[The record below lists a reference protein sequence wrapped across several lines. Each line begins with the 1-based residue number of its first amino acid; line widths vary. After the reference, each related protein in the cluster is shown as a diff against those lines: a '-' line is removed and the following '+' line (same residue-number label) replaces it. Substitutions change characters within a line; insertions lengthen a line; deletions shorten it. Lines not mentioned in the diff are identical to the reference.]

1 MKLNSLNT
9 KMMLIILLVV
19 ISYVIIL
26 WVMNS
31 QASKMQRELA
41 VTYAA
46 ELAQHEGFK
55 VKAQLETAMNASRTL
70 AQALAGMRKVNPDRA
85 VADAMLRQVLAD
97 NPAFLAVWSG
107 WEPNAF
113 DGRDANFRNTAAHD
127 ATGRFVPYWN
137 RGSGQ
142 LLVEALVDYDTP
154 GAGDYYLLA
163 KNSRRETLIEPYV
176 YKVAGK
182 DTLITTVTVPI
193 IDDGKFLGVAGVDIA
208 LANYQA
214 EVNKIKPYETGYAS
228 LFSNSGIFVGDVRT
242 ERVGTRINDPELQAA
257 ISAGKLLGRYRF
269 NEIINTN
276 IYEVAVP
283 VVVGATATPWAFRVT
298 VPTERM
304 METVTAMRNSAIIIG
319 LISALLVAV
328 ILIWCIRRWVLNPI
342 DSARAAALRLAEGD
356 LRVAIQVRGE
366 DEIAQLFAAMKTM
379 SEKLVNIIVSI
390 RSSAEGLVQS
400 SEQIGSTSQ
409 NLSQA
414 ATQQAATVEETSA
427 SVEQISAAVAQNSD
441 NARATDGIASSSA
454 KTAAQ
459 GGEAVRETVLAMRQI
474 AEKISLVDEIA
485 YQTNLLAL
493 NAAIEAG
500 RAGEHGRGFAVV
512 AAEVRK
518 LAQRSQEAAK
528 DIGTVAGQSVA
539 LAERAGSLLDEML
552 PGIRKTADL
561 VQEISAASSEQSTG
575 LNQIN
580 AAVSQIAQ
588 TTQVN
593 ASAAEELNATA
604 EEMSNQAIQLQ
615 EMMEFFRVD
624 QR

>member
-1 MKLNSLNT
+1 
-9 KMMLIILLVV
+9 MMSIILLVV

-26 WVMNS
+26 WVMNN

-113 DGRDANFRNTAAHD
+113 DGRDAAFRNTASHD

-242 ERVGTRINDPELQAA
+242 ERVGTRINDPELQAT

-269 NEIINTN
+269 NELINTN
-276 IYEVAVP
+276 VYEVAVP

-379 SEKLVNIIVSI
+379 SEKLVSIIVSI

>member
-9 KMMLIILLVV
+9 RMMFIILLVV
-19 ISYVIIL
+19 ISYVVIL

-41 VTYAA
+41 VTYAT
-46 ELAQHEGFK
+46 ELAQHEGYK

-85 VADAMLRQVLAD
+85 LADAMLKQVLAD

-113 DGRDANFRNTAAHD
+113 DGRDAAFRNTTAHD
-127 ATGRFVPYWN
+127 ATGRFLPYWN

-142 LLVEALVDYDTP
+142 LLVEPLVDYDTP

-163 KNSRRETLIEPYV
+163 KNSRRETLIEPYI
-176 YKVAGK
+176 YNVAGT

-193 IDDGKFLGVAGVDIA
+193 IEDGKFLGVAGVDIA
-208 LANYQA
+208 LADYQA
-214 EVNKIKPYETGYAS
+214 EVSKIKP
-228 LFSNSGIFVGDVRT
+228 
-242 ERVGTRINDPELQAA
+242 
-257 ISAGKLLGRYRF
+257 
-269 NEIINTN
+269 
-276 IYEVAVP
+276 
-283 VVVGATATPWAFRVT
+283 
-298 VPTERM
+298 
-304 METVTAMRNSAIIIG
+304 
-319 LISALLVAV
+319 
-328 ILIWCIRRWVLNPI
+328 
-342 DSARAAALRLAEGD
+342 
-356 LRVAIQVRGE
+356 
-366 DEIAQLFAAMKTM
+366 
-379 SEKLVNIIVSI
+379 
-390 RSSAEGLVQS
+390 
-400 SEQIGSTSQ
+400 
-409 NLSQA
+409 
-414 ATQQAATVEETSA
+414 
-427 SVEQISAAVAQNSD
+427 
-441 NARATDGIASSSA
+441 
-454 KTAAQ
+454 
-459 GGEAVRETVLAMRQI
+459 
-474 AEKISLVDEIA
+474 

-615 EMMEFFRVD
+615 EMMEFFRVN